1 VPVNP
6 FRGFRTAA
14 AGQVAVMTILD
25 VGRCLGSG
33 EAPREGSEETANGL
47 TSGVC
52 VACSGRFEVED
63 GRVVPHAPAADNE
76 RETADEP
83 SSRRD

>member
-1 VPVNP
+1 
-6 FRGFRTAA
+6 
-14 AGQVAVMTILD
+14 MTILD

-33 EAPREGSEETANGL
+33 EAPRDGSEETANGL

-63 GRVVPHAPAADNE
+63 GRLVAHAAAPENE
-76 RETADEP
+76 REAADEP
-83 SSRRD
+83 SR